1 MNVLEKHQLKTR
13 MILIYVPYLLS
24 NAKVHTVSL
33 HKSST
38 KSLNSTSS
46 ERSSSERKRLSATA
60 RRDQMLTV
68 KPKAHVTLLIK
79 KQCQTKDDKNTC
91 MYDVRTA

>member
-1 MNVLEKHQLKTR
+1 MNVLEKHQLKTG
-13 MILIYVPYLLS
+13 MMLIYAPYLVS
-24 NAKVHTVSL
+24 YSKVQTVSVSL
-33 HKSST
+33 RKSSM

-46 ERSSSERKRLSATA
+46 HRSASERERLSATA

-79 KQCQTKDDKNTC
+79 KRCQTRDEKNTC
-91 MYDVRTA
+91 

>member
-1 MNVLEKHQLKTR
+1 MNVLEKHQLKTG
-13 MILIYVPYLLS
+13 MMLIYAPYLVS
-24 NAKVHTVSL
+24 YSKVQTVSVSL
-33 HKSST
+33 RKSSM

-46 ERSSSERKRLSATA
+46 HRSERSASERDRLSATA

-79 KQCQTKDDKNTC
+79 NRCQTRDEKNTC
-91 MYDVRTA
+91 